1 MQPRDDARRDG
12 VLEPQRAAH
21 RDRRLADFR
30 KSVFELRRR
39 QAFPLHLKDGEV
51 GLRVGRHERRR
62 DLLTRGQH
70 DREVRRAGDH
80 VIVRDD
86 AAVFIPDDAAAATFA
101 GKHRHHRRLYAPDQR
116 GDIVVLLYPD
126 DPAKSYIKRVAGLPG
141 EMVQI
146 EHGKLYI
153 NGQQIEEPY
162 LDADYLSY
170 ETTGPTQVKD
180 HHYFV
185 LGDNR
190 RNSSDSRSW
199 GLVPEKYIYGKAIFR
214 YYPFLP
220 FEHVGPLE

>member
-1 MQPRDDARRDG
+1 MRLRKENKYLGIGPDD
-12 VLEPQRAAH
+12 
-21 RDRRLADFR
+21 
-30 KSVFELRRR
+30 
-39 QAFPLHLKDGEV
+39 
-51 GLRVGRHERRR
+51 
-62 DLLTRGQH
+62 
-70 DREVRRAGDH
+70 DREIQFIDDPAAWSGDSGWSNGGVWSETRSLLRDIFFAIVIAVLIVVFVVQPVRVEGQSMMPRLNDQDRIFVNKFIYPLREWLGDKEP
-80 VIVRDD
+80 I
-86 AAVFIPDDAAAATFA
+86 
-101 GKHRHHRRLYAPDQR
+101 KR

-153 NGQQIEEPY
+153 NGQLIEEPY